1 MDFPTANC
9 VTVEWV
15 AHLRVAGGL
24 HLAATFMEIHTDV
37 LPKQS
42 SI

>member
-1 MDFPTANC
+1 MDFPTANG

-15 AHLRVAGGL
+15 AHLRVAGSL
-24 HLAATFMEIHTDV
+24 HLAATFMEIYTDV